1 MQLVS
6 PQIEKFQTSSSWI
19 RRMFEAGIE
28 LKKRYGEDQVC
39 DFSLGNP
46 DLTPPPAVVD
56 AMRELTSQVAR
67 PAGLG
72 YMPNAGYPDVRAGL
86 AAHLSREQQAPL
98 QAAHVIMTCGAA
110 GGINAFFRAV
120 LTPGE
125 EVICPAP
132 YFVEYGF
139 YAGNFGGVLRPVPSN
154 PNGFHLDLDGIEQAI
169 TEKTRAVIINS
180 PNNPSGVIY
189 SEDELRRLAAILDRA
204 TAKYNR
210 PIFLISDEPYRF
222 LAFDGATVPP
232 MLPLYAYT
240 VVIGSFSKN
249 LALAGERVGYIAVNP
264 AMPGAETLLSGLTM
278 TNRILGFVNA
288 PCIGQR
294 LMLAALGTQADA
306 AAYVSRRRKMA
317 ETLRAAD
324 IEFTLP
330 DGTFYFFPKVP
341 GNMPDVDFVKLL
353 AEERILAVPG
363 SGFGFPGYF
372 RLALCV
378 DERFIDT
385 ARPGFINAARKARPD
400 AP

>member
-6 PQIEKFQTSSSWI
+6 PQIEKFQASSSWI

-28 LKKRYGEDQVC
+28 LKKRYGDDKVC

-46 DLTPPPAVVD
+46 DLTPPPAVVN
-56 AMRELTSQVAR
+56 AMRDLTAQVAR

-86 AAHLSREQQAPL
+86 AAYLATEQQTPL
-98 QAAHVIMTCGAA
+98 QASHVVLTCGAA

-125 EVICPAP
+125 EVLCPAP

-139 YAGNFGGVLRPVPSN
+139 YAGNFGGVLRPVPSE
-154 PNGFHLDLDGIEQAI
+154 PDGFHLDLDGFARAI
-169 TEKTRAVIINS
+169 TEKTRVVIINS

-189 SEDELRRLAAILDRA
+189 TEDELRRLAAILDRA
-204 TAKYNR
+204 TARYGR

-222 LAFDGATVPP
+222 LAFDGAVVPP
-232 MLPLYAYT
+232 MLPLYTYT

-264 AMPGAETLLSGLTM
+264 AMPGVDTLVSGVTL

-306 AAYVSRRRKMA
+306 AAYVSRRQKMA
-317 ETLRAAD
+317 AVLRDAGID
-324 IEFTLP
+324 FTLP
-330 DGTFYFFPKVP
+330 AGTFYFFPKVP
-341 GNMPDVDFVKLL
+341 GAMPDVDFVQLL

-363 SGFGFPGYF
+363 SGFGYPGYF

-378 DERFIDT
+378 DERFIDI
-385 ARPGFINAARKARPD
+385 ARPGFINAARKARQD